1 MAEADR
7 WFEPVPATVIQDCS
21 FALQESEIPL
31 EGAIGFKSPGKEQGV
46 GATSES
52 IVSTDYKAYER
63 FAIALLPSAV
73 PGDLIVGPP
82 SHGALQAA
90 LRSGVRQESC
100 VRRSLLSTQ
109 SDAEPS
115 VRDSCIQNKTGKQA
129 LKVQS
134 AT

>member
-21 FALQESEIPL
+21 FALQESEIPV

-52 IVSTDYKAYER
+52 LLSTDYKAYEG

-82 SHGALQAA
+82 SWSFASCASLRRTAGILCASIAA
-90 LRSGVRQESC
+90 LN
-100 VRRSLLSTQ
+100 
-109 SDAEPS
+109 S
-115 VRDSCIQNKTGKQA
+115 V
-129 LKVQS
+129 
-134 AT
+134 

>member
-21 FALQESEIPL
+21 FALQESEIPV

-52 IVSTDYKAYER
+52 LLSTDYKAYEG

-82 SHGALQAA
+82 LMELCKLRFAQAYGRN
-90 LRSGVRQESC
+90 LVC
-100 VRRSLLSTQ
+100 VDRCSQLSLTLSPQFGTHA
-109 SDAEPS
+109 S
-115 VRDSCIQNKTGKQA
+115 RTKQA
-129 LKVQS
+129 SKH
-134 AT
+134 